1 MSAISKSQIN
11 RKEYTCKTCDYNSF
25 NKYDYEKHINTIKH
39 NTNILAINCDKLS
52 QTLQEKQFLCSN
64 CNKEYKDN
72 SGLWRHKKKCCI
84 ENNNIS
90 LNIDDIDKT
99 KDLKEFMQYL
109 IKENSEMKTMM
120 MEVIKNG
127 VTNNTT
133 NNTTTNSNNKTFNL
147 QFFLNETC
155 KDALSITEF
164 VNSLQLK
171 IQDLE
176 ETGRLG
182 YVQGI
187 TRIFLNGL
195 KDLDINERPLHCSD
209 AKREVIYIKD
219 TNQWV
224 KDNDTKDK
232 LTLAIK
238 TIANQNIKQISNWQK
253 TNPNYNESDSKKNNL
268 YLKIVSNA
276 MSGGTE
282 AECIKNYNTIIT
294 NIAKETIIEKDN
306 L

>member
-1 MSAISKSQIN
+1 MVTSKVASILVCE
-11 RKEYTCKTCDYNSF
+11 KCDYNTSRKSSYTKHLLSAKHCQVTF
-25 NKYDYEKHINTIKH
+25 GDELVAKSCIKYKCE
-39 NTNILAINCDKLS
+39 NCDKNYSSRNGLWKHKKICSTFEVPSIKDLIGNIHTLTKTVMTVVQENKELNKQIIELS
-52 QTLQEKQFLCSN
+52 KKPNITN
-64 CNKEYKDN
+64 CNN
-72 SGLWRHKKKCCI
+72 
-84 ENNNIS
+84 
-90 LNIDDIDKT
+90 
-99 KDLKEFMQYL
+99 
-109 IKENSEMKTMM
+109 
-120 MEVIKNG
+120 
-127 VTNNTT
+127 
-133 NNTTTNSNNKTFNL
+133 TTNSNNKTFNL

-219 TNQWV
+219 TDQWV
-224 KDNDTKDK
+224 KDNENKDK

-238 TIANQNIKQISNWQK
+238 TIANQNIKQISKWQK
-253 TNPNYNESDSKKNNL
+253 ENPNYNDSNSKKNNL

-282 AECIKNYNTIIT
+282 AECSKNYNTIIT
-294 NIAKETIIEKDN
+294 NIAKETTIEKDN